1 MKKTIFILFVI
12 IFAVALAGCSERIS
26 FENYTVSFD
35 SMGGSAVPESAFSS
49 IKTCPEPL
57 KDGYVFEGWY
67 EESDFSSK
75 MVQFPYEATKNVTL
89 YAKYIDIKTGNEE
102 IKYALEGDVAV
113 AVTYTGSSK
122 NVVVPDFFEGKSV
135 VKVSS
140 GFVKNINSISRFYFG
155 SELKSIEEKFF
166 IFPNFEEFVLL
177 GKNEFFSVIDGIL
190 YSGTGDAIICFPRA
204 KAPADGAFFLPE
216 KVESIV
222 KNAFRYADNIKVLN
236 FGKNVRVI
244 EEKFS
249 YLSSLE
255 RINADN
261 EFFLSD
267 DGVLYDAS
275 GKNLIACPPNRVG
288 SYTLIDSAER
298 ILDGALNGC
307 RLEKLTV
314 NAALADFGTQESMS
328 GMKGLFCDGNPIYSA
343 IDGVLYDV
351 VSKKIVAYPAD
362 KEG

>member
-35 SMGGSAVPESAFSS
+35 SMGGSAVPENAFSS

-67 EESDFSSK
+67 EESDFSSE

-135 VKVSS
+135 VKVAS

-155 SELKSIEEKFF
+155 SELKSIEEGLIVDLCSVYDNK
-166 IFPNFEEFVLL
+166 VSLKVGGKSVAL
-177 GKNEFFSVIDGIL
+177 GEL
-190 YSGTGDAIICFPRA
+190 A
-204 KAPADGAFFLPE
+204 
-216 KVESIV
+216 
-222 KNAFRYADNIKVLN
+222 
-236 FGKNVRVI
+236 
-244 EEKFS
+244 
-249 YLSSLE
+249 
-255 RINADN
+255 
-261 EFFLSD
+261 
-267 DGVLYDAS
+267 VLY
-275 GKNLIACPPNRVG
+275 
-288 SYTLIDSAER
+288 
-298 ILDGALNGC
+298 ILGTPLVLAIENSQLHK
-307 RLEKLTV
+307 KLF
-314 NAALADFGTQESMS
+314 N
-328 GMKGLFCDGNPIYSA
+328 Y
-343 IDGVLYDV
+343 
-351 VSKKIVAYPAD
+351 
-362 KEG
+362 